1 MNKKPPIIDK
11 SHTIYKKNTNP
22 LVWSSL
28 TFSTNMI
35 HAFYSGL
42 YTYSIC
48 FAFLTITSIIVHTE
62 YNIYTNII
70 DKFAI
75 AIIVIYGGYRVWSK
89 IDGTLRT
96 SLLIF
101 LCVLTFCISVGLYIY
116 KSGVNDDTL
125 YHIMMHYISSLGH
138 HFIILL

>member
-1 MNKKPPIIDK
+1 MTKKLPIVNKSLKI
-11 SHTIYKKNTNP
+11 HENP